1 MLLSRTRI
9 IVACAATAA
18 VGIAVA
24 PGASAKGHDSHPTKG
39 WSRTLTT
46 DVLLPFGMAVDNRGK
61 VYVADGAKNAVF
73 SVNAD
78 QSLTFVAAGLP
89 PTLDPP
95 NSDVAG
101 VDVADDGTLAY
112 TTSRTDASGF
122 AHIDAQLI
130 IKKAGKPDVVADLLA
145 YETAKNPDQKN
156 TYGLS
161 DKAIQ
166 ACPQGAEWLAGATHG
181 PAQYTGLVDSHPYAV
196 ASLGHGSWAVA
207 DAGAN
212 AIFKVSATGQVS
224 TIAVLPPQ
232 KTTITQA
239 LIDSASVDDQGNS
252 VPPPPT
258 TSCLIGQSYA
268 FEPVPTD
275 VEVGPFGQMWVS
287 TLPGGPED
295 PSLGARGSV
304 YLVNPGTGWS
314 FRLATGFAGATNLA
328 VTKDGTTYVS
338 EFFGGKITKVS
349 LWGGKSTFQTVDSP
363 LALEVQG
370 PFVYAALSGLDFA
383 TGPTGKGAIVKYRR

>member
-1 MLLSRTRI
+1 MLASRNRI
-9 IVACAATAA
+9 VLACAATVALGIVAA
-18 VGIAVA
+18 PAATANQHG
-24 PGASAKGHDSHPTKG
+24 SHPKPG

-46 DVLLPFGMAVDNRGK
+46 DVLLPFGMAVDNKGK

-73 SVNAD
+73 RVNGD
-78 QSLTFVAAGLP
+78 QSLTFLASGLP

-101 VDVADDGTLAY
+101 VDVADDGTFAY

-122 AHIDAQLI
+122 AHTDAQLI
-130 IKKAGKPDVVADLLA
+130 IKKAGRPDVVADLLA

-156 TYGLS
+156 TYGLAPGT
-161 DKAIQ
+161 DCADGR
-166 ACPQGAEWLAGATHG
+166 AWLGQMTGG
-181 PAQYTGLVDSHPYAV
+181 PSTYTGIIDSHPYAV

-212 AIFKVSATGQVS
+212 AILRVSATGQVS

-239 LIDSASVDDQGNS
+239 LLDSASVDENGDP
-252 VPPPPT
+252 VPVPD
-258 TSCLIGQSYA
+258 SAKCLIGKSYG

-275 VEVGPFGQMWVS
+275 VEVGPLGQMWVS

-304 YLVNPGTGWS
+304 YLVNPGSGWS

-328 VTKDGTTYVS
+328 VTPDGTTYVS

-349 LWGGKSTFQTVDSP
+349 LWGAKSTFKTVDSP

-370 PFVYAALSGLDFA
+370 PYVYAALSGLDFA
-383 TGPTGKGAIVKYRR
+383 TGPNGKGAIIQYKR